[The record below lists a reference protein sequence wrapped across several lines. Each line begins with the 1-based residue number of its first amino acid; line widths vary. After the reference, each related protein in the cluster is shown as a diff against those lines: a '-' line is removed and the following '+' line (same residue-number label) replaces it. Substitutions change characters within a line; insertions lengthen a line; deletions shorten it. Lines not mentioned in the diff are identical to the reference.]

1 MERSGTLTAPL
12 PGRVVRTLVKMNDVV
27 TIGQKLMVIEAMKME
42 HQITSPL
49 DGIVTSVN
57 YGENEQIDEGAVCVV
72 VEPLE
77 PLNSNSEGTEN

>member
-1 MERSGTLTAPL
+1 
-12 PGRVVRTLVKMNDVV
+12 
-27 TIGQKLMVIEAMKME
+27 ME

-77 PLNSNSEGTEN
+77 PLDSDSEGTVN